1 MVAAR
6 RPLREARLASGMPDT
21 ADLSAHLASLGRML
35 LGFSGGIDSTFLAVV
50 AARAVPPG
58 QFLAVM
64 GVSPSLGQAQYDHA
78 RGIAAAHRIPLR
90 EIGTDELDNPDYR
103 ANRLDRCYF
112 CKQTLWRHLEA
123 IRLAE
128 GWQVI
133 LDGTNAD
140 DLGEH
145 RPGLQAGAEAAIRSP
160 LADLGWTK
168 SDIREASRQLGI
180 ESWDAPA
187 APCLASRLTPHLTV
201 TADRLAQ
208 VGQAEAFLRSLG
220 VVGDLRVRHLGSSA
234 RIEVLPDQFGTLEAN
249 WAVIVAHLETL
260 GFPAV
265 LRDPLGYRRGALTA
279 SGT

>member
-1 MVAAR
+1 
-6 RPLREARLASGMPDT
+6 MPDT

-50 AARAVPPG
+50 AAQAVPPG
-58 QFLAVM
+58 HFLAVM
-64 GVSPSLGQAQYDHA
+64 GVSPSLGAVQHAHA
-78 RGIAAAHRIPLR
+78 RQIAAEHGIPLR
-90 EIGTDELDNPDYR
+90 EIGTDELEHPDYR

-112 CKQTLWRHLEA
+112 CKQTLWRHLDT
-123 IRLAE
+123 IREAE

-133 LDGTNAD
+133 IDGTNAD

-145 RPGLQAGAEAAIRSP
+145 RPGLQAGREAAIRSP
-160 LADLGWTK
+160 LAELGWRK
-168 SDIREASRQLGI
+168 SEIRKASRELGI

-220 VVGDLRVRHLGSSA
+220 IAGDLRVRHLGFSA
-234 RIEVLPDQFGTLEAN
+234 RIEVVPDQFDLLDANWSAITARLEA
-249 WAVIVAHLETL
+249 L
-260 GFPAV
+260 GFLDTV
-265 LRDPLGYRRGALTA
+265 RDPRGYRRGALTT
-279 SGT
+279 SGS

>member
-1 MVAAR
+1 
-6 RPLREARLASGMPDT
+6 MPDT

-50 AARAVPPG
+50 AAKAARPG

-64 GVSPSLGQAQYDHA
+64 GVSPSLGAVQYAHA
-78 RGIAAAHRIPLR
+78 RRIAARHGIPLR
-90 EIGTDELDNPDYR
+90 EIDTDELDNPEYR

-112 CKQTLWRHLEA
+112 CKQTLWSHLES
-123 IRLAE
+123 IRSTE

-145 RPGLQAGAEAAIRSP
+145 RPGLQAGREAAIRSP
-160 LADLGWTK
+160 LAELGWTK
-168 SDIREASRQLGI
+168 AAIREASRELGI

-187 APCLASRLTPHLTV
+187 APCLASRLTPNLMV

-208 VGQAEAFLRSLG
+208 VGQAEAFLRSIG
-220 VVGDLRVRHLGSSA
+220 IVGDLRVRHLGTSA
-234 RIEVLPDQFGTLEAN
+234 RIEVVPDQFGTLDAN
-249 WAVIVAHLETL
+249 WSTITAHLESL
-260 GFPAV
+260 GFAETV
-265 LRDPLGYRRGALTA
+265 RDPQGYRRGALTT
-279 SGT
+279 SGA